1 MSRAQHH
8 VDKLAGFIVQLLETV
23 KPFRPYAKKMPKLPR
38 DAACDIH
45 TDLVEVLKVLNWIEQ
60 NLWDQIKDQP

>member
-1 MSRAQHH
+1 

-45 TDLVEVLKVLNWIEQ
+45 TDLVDWIEQ